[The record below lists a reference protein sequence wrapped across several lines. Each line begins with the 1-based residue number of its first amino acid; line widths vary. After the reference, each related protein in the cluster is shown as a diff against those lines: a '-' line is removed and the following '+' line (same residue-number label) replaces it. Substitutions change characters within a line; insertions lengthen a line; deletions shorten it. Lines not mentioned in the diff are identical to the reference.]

1 MSHLQVNPT
10 SSAYPMANAWIEAIH
25 RKTIKNM
32 SHTEFISKYSDAKQC
47 INDLVLILC
56 GNRHTEKVHFV
67 IKIYGALYEPFA
79 GPHFVQIENQPPF
92 WVHSLTA
99 FRREFF
105 GITDKLSFER
115 SVFVCL
121 SNGEVV
127 RLKIARPYLFVHH
140 RAQIQSGDR
149 ITIRKSPSESFIVTS
164 RDVEKHG
171 QEMEQKRTIA
181 LKSCQAVRTRIRN
194 HLVTSVQ
201 HLFCSYMRDH
211 QITPHVA
218 KEWFHTDIQFAITQC
233 DSLYGCMIRVNDTA
247 VQSTIQ
253 NAGAREHVMATTEN
267 FAEAVSLLRK
277 ETSSIPMAVESGE
290 VVTLQDVLNSAILE
304 DQHDQEINEAAVPW
318 DSLL

>member
-1 MSHLQVNPT
+1 
-10 SSAYPMANAWIEAIH
+10 MANAWIEAIH

-56 GNRHTEKVHFV
+56 GNRFHEKLHFV
-67 IKIYGALYEPFA
+67 IKIFGALHEPFA
-79 GPHFVQIENQPPF
+79 GPHFVQIGNQPPF

-105 GITDKLSFER
+105 GLTDKLSFER

-140 RAQIQSGDR
+140 RAQITSGDK
-149 ITIRKSPSESFIVTS
+149 ILIRKSPTESFLVTS
-164 RDVEKHG
+164 RDIEKHR
-171 QEMEQKRTIA
+171 EEIEEKRA
-181 LKSCQAVRTRIRN
+181 LALQSCQAVRTRIRN

-211 QITPHVA
+211 QISPQIA
-218 KEWFHTDIQFAITQC
+218 KEWFHTDVQFAISQC
-233 DSLYGCMIRVNDTA
+233 DSLFGCMIRVNDPITQNT
-247 VQSTIQ
+247 VQNSP
-253 NAGAREHVMATTEN
+253 REHVMATTDVFADALMSLHEN
-267 FAEAVSLLRK
+267 ATPIDLESTRVQRQLQEAIQEDLDNLDLMNAETPITHGGSPR
-277 ETSSIPMAVESGE
+277 SC
-290 VVTLQDVLNSAILE
+290 DVLL
-304 DQHDQEINEAAVPW
+304 
-318 DSLL
+318 